1 MLSGEIIDIYCEI
14 HKKLMTRKVMSIQR
28 DTKARS
34 LNHNFSGK
42 VIHITCSECVSIALL
57 SSMQSAFAVLY
68 CHLWPVRQYHI
79 FSHYNINNTNFNT
92 LLTVHLNI
100 FIY

>member
-42 VIHITCSECVSIALL
+42 VIHITCSECVSIALI
-57 SSMQSAFAVLY
+57 V
-68 CHLWPVRQYHI
+68 
-79 FSHYNINNTNFNT
+79 
-92 LLTVHLNI
+92 
-100 FIY
+100 